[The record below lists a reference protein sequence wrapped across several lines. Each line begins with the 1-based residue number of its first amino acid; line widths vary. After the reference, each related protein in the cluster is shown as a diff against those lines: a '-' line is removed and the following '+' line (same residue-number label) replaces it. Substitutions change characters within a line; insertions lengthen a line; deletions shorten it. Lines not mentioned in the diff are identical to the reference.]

1 MGKLIS
7 LHLLFLVY
15 AASGV
20 CMKSAG
26 IQEPMGWP
34 MLLFYALGVVLLF
47 LYALGW
53 QVILG
58 RMPLH
63 VAYAN
68 KAVSII
74 WYALLGC
81 LLFGEHI
88 NIGFLCGA
96 ALIITGI
103 VIMAYEHR

>member
-1 MGKLIS
+1 MGKLIT

-26 IQEPMGWP
+26 IQDPMGLP
-34 MLLFYALGVVLLF
+34 MLVYYTIGVGLLF
-47 LYALGW
+47 CYAIGW

-58 RMPLH
+58 RMTLH

-68 KAVSII
+68 KAVSVI

-88 NIGFLCGA
+88 STGFLCGA

-103 VIMAYEHR
+103 IIMAYEHR

>member
-1 MGKLIS
+1 MGKLIT

-26 IQEPMGWP
+26 IQEPYSLP
-34 MLLFYALGVVLLF
+34 MLLCYAGGVALLF

-53 QVILG
+53 QLVLG
-58 RMPLH
+58 RTTLH

-68 KAVSII
+68 KAVSVI
-74 WYALLGC
+74 WYALLGS
-81 LLFGEHI
+81 LLFGEHLTM
-88 NIGFLCGA
+88 GFLCGA
-96 ALIITGI
+96 ALIIIGI
-103 VIMAYEHR
+103 IIMAYEHR